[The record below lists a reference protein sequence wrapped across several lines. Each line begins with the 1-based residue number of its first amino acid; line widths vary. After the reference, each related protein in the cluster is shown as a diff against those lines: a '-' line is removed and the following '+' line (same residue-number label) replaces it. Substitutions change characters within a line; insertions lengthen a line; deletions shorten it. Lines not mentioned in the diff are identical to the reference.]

1 MNQEPFSEAISK
13 ISNHLKSADIPL
25 VEGLT
30 YACTVLRKTFDHYD
44 WVGFYFADF
53 DKKILRLKAYSG
65 NPVEHQEIPFGKG
78 ICGQVAVSNKNF
90 VVPDVN
96 TQDNYL
102 TCSIDVKSEIVIPL
116 FVEGKNIGQ
125 IDIDSNKT
133 NPFSLK
139 DEQFLEAVCALISK
153 TYSSSLLQF

>member
-1 MNQEPFSEAISK
+1 MPFDSLKPQIEII
-13 ISNHLKSADIPL
+13 ISNNALPFEDKLKQICEL
-25 VEGLT
+25 LNT
-30 YACTVLRKTFDHYD
+30 NITHYD

-96 TQDNYL
+96 AQDNYL
-102 TCSIDVKSEIVIPL
+102 ACSIDVKSEIVIPL
-116 FVEGKNIGQ
+116 FLEGKNIGQ
-125 IDIDSNKT
+125 IDIDSDKI